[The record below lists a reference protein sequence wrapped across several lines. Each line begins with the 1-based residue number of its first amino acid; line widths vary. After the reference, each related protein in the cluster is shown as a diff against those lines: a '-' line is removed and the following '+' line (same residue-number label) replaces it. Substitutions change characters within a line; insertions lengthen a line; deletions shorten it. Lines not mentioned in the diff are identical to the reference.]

1 MFKMLPPVFQEETKN
16 NDFLMDY
23 IHLIPVEEVGIP
35 EFYEELARDL
45 GEKKNPNLIY
55 RIVGGLYVHIYPD
68 PADSRD
74 YYIAIEPGM
83 FDSNA
88 QLIEQMEDRLV
99 DHVEELEDPKN
110 KDLNQGEVL

>member
-55 RIVGGLYVHIYPD
+55 RIGGGLYVHIYPD

-74 YYIAIEPGM
+74 YYIAIVPGM